1 MPRSRSFP
9 SPARLSLVRRQVCA
23 SLLVGAAMPML
34 IACDRLGGSDG
45 FRGIDLTDA
54 AYAQGFSLTDFH
66 GQSRTLADYRGQ
78 VVMLYFG
85 FVQCPDVCPTA
96 LARASAVMQ
105 QLGTDAGRVQ
115 LLFVTVDPERDT
127 PELLREYMAAFD
139 PRFVALTGNLAQI
152 QSTADAFRVHFKK
165 VPTGGGYTVDH
176 TALTYLFDPAGRIRV
191 ALRHEQTADD
201 YTADVRRLLAESTL

>member
-1 MPRSRSFP
+1 MPRFP
-9 SPARLSLVRRQVCA
+9 LIPFPARVSQVRRQVCA
-23 SLLVGAAMPML
+23 GLLAAAALPL
-34 IACDRLGGSDG
+34 LSACDRLGGGEG
-45 FRGIDLTDA
+45 FRGIDLTGA

-66 GQSRTLADYRGQ
+66 GRSRTLADYRGQ

-105 QLGTDAGRVQ
+105 QLGTDAGRVR
-115 LLFVTVDPERDT
+115 LLFITVDPERDT

-139 PRFVALTGNLAQI
+139 PRFVALTGSPEQI
-152 QSTADAFRVHFKK
+152 QATADAFRVHFKK
-165 VPTGGGYTVDH
+165 VPTGGSYTVDH

-191 ALRHEQTADD
+191 ALRHEQTVDD
-201 YTADVRRLLAESTL
+201 YVADVRRLLAESTL

>member
-1 MPRSRSFP
+1 MPRFMSFSLP
-9 SPARLSLVRRQVCA
+9 TRVSLVRRRLCA
-23 SLLVGAAMPML
+23 GLLAGAGLPIL
-34 IACDRLGGSDG
+34 SACDRMRNSEG
-45 FRGIDLTDA
+45 FRGIDLTGA

-105 QLGTDAGRVQ
+105 QLGTEASRVQ

-139 PRFVALTGNLAQI
+139 PRFVALTGRLDQI
-152 QSTADAFRVHFKK
+152 QATADAFRVYFKK
-165 VPTGGGYTVDH
+165 VPTGSSYTMDH
-176 TALTYLFDPAGRIRV
+176 TALTYLFDPTGRIRV
-191 ALRHEQTADD
+191 ALRHEQTAED
-201 YTADVRRLLAESTL
+201 YAADVRRLLAEPSI